1 MSPSLQ
7 QQFTLLDALLRR
19 HQSLWRQHIFVEP
32 EPRWA
37 QAYPDLQGFLLN
49 LNTSQLESLQELP
62 IVYQTLAEF
71 IPNLRQLPKLCAMP
85 VLEQR
90 QLAPIDRF
98 FKQGIPGR
106 KWSQLQAFAQHSH
119 PNGERYVDWCCG
131 KAHLGRYMQRLD
143 GLPLLGLEY
152 QPSLVAAGLQLA
164 ADADVEL
171 IQADVL
177 ALKSVDHLRPQDHIL
192 ALHACGDLH
201 TQLLKDVA
209 AKGVRAVNLAPCC
222 YQKSAA
228 NNYQALS
235 QTGATSGLSFTRAD
249 LHTAV
254 QETVTAG
261 SAVQHKRQQLQA
273 WRLGFDCWQRQ
284 VCGHTHYLHTPSL
297 PQSSLQWGFEGF
309 CHHLAK
315 ESDIVIAA
323 ATDWQDYE
331 QQGWR
336 RFEQTRRLDLARQ
349 VFRRAIE
356 SWLLLDQALFLQE
369 QGYHVDLGEFCP
381 AEVSPRNLMISARR
395 L

>member
-1 MSPSLQ
+1 MSLSLEQ
-7 QQFTLLDALLRR
+7 RFSLLDALLSQ
-19 HQSLWRQHIFVEP
+19 HQSLWQQHIFVEP
-32 EPRWA
+32 EPRWE
-37 QAYPDLQGFLLN
+37 QAYPDLRDFLLS
-49 LNTSQLESLQELP
+49 LNTTQLEALQGLP
-62 IVYQTLAEF
+62 NAYQALAEF
-71 IPNLRQLPKLCAMP
+71 IPNLQQLPKLCAMP
-85 VLEQR
+85 TLEPR
-90 QLAPIDRF
+90 KLAPIDRF
-98 FKQGIPGR
+98 FNQGIPGR
-106 KWSQLQAFAQHSH
+106 KWSQLQAFAHHCH

-164 ADADVEL
+164 GDADVDL

-177 ALKSVDHLRPQDHIL
+177 ALKNAQHLRLQDHIL

-201 TQLLKDVA
+201 TQLLRDVA
-209 AKGVRAVNLAPCC
+209 AKGVGAVNLAPCC

-228 NNYQALS
+228 DTYQALS
-235 QTGATSGLSFTRAD
+235 LAGLTSGLSFARAD

-261 SAVQHKRQQLQA
+261 TAVQRKRQQLQA

-284 VCGHTHYLHTPSL
+284 VSADQQYLPTPSL
-297 PQSSLQWGFEGF
+297 PQSCLQWGFEGF
-309 CHHLAK
+309 CRHLAK
-315 ESDIVIAA
+315 ENNIGIAT
-323 ATDWQDYE
+323 ATDWQVYE

-336 RFEQTRRLDLARQ
+336 RFEQTQRLDLARQ

-356 SWLLLDQALFLQE
+356 SWLLLDQALFLQQ
-369 QGYHVDLGEFCP
+369 QGYHVALGEFCRS
-381 AEVSPRNLMISARR
+381 EVSPRNLMICARR